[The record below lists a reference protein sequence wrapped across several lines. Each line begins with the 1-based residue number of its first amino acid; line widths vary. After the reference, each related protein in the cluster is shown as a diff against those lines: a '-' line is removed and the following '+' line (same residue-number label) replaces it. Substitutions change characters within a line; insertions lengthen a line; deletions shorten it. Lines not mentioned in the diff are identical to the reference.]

1 MAKTNTSTISPL
13 YYLISFLASILLF
26 PSINAQTINLEDV
39 KTSSKQFNSS
49 LHKAILNA
57 NSLLGSLNL
66 NDRKSLSLA
75 IDYNKLDVGK
85 NMFRANDSIDH
96 AYLPHDA
103 TKHFWL
109 GVGEIAILEFI
120 PWSLAR
126 WIRHWDDPAD
136 NWAKVSSKTWWQ
148 NISQG
153 WEYDGDNF
161 TTNNFAH
168 PYHGSLF
175 FNAGRTNG
183 YDFWESTAWSLSGSA
198 VWEFF
203 GETFRPAFNDWIYT
217 GIGGVNLGEIFY
229 RLSSMVTDNTAS
241 GSERVWSEIFGTL
254 INPVRGFNRAISGE
268 MGRNFPNP
276 KWSRPDDFLIAFDA
290 GTRSIDKDGDNSYTD
305 KDVEGIFN
313 FHLYYGNRFK
323 AKKPF
328 EFFGFNF
335 ALASGSPHFTT
346 LNSSGFLFGYNLEKN
361 KHRFDVNLDFNYNN
375 LIKEEISGTDT
386 VYNGFLFGTTQLYP
400 HIASKFP
407 IGEKTN
413 LETQIGINAILM
425 GATPNDYYVD
435 VEGRNYDFGPGVG
448 TRIVASIQNGIWN
461 YVSLLYYGAWLWTQT
476 EPSDSRHHIHFLIVE
491 AQYPFTPYF
500 SVGISAGIYW
510 RNSYYDNYPDVTSNH
525 PMGRIFFRTAIIDI

>member
-85 NMFRANDSIDH
+85 NMFRANDSIDY
-96 AYLPHDA
+96 AYVPHDA

-425 GATPNDYYVD
+425 GATPNDYYID

>member
-85 NMFRANDSIDH
+85 NMFRANDSIDY
-96 AYLPHDA
+96 AYVPHDA